1 MPWLHGACMQ
11 VRLQAENEVTQK
23 AIGPGF
29 KGITDY
35 IFGREPPPDAGPIAR
50 ASPARLPMASSHGKR
65 DKISASKDGEAHN
78 RALCTSSGAG
88 SGAWLS
94 LCSRTRSNAA
104 ISARGDTGSGPSQS
118 AAVNSE
124 ALTVALGPSGIDLE
138 QSSQSHSVTGQGIPD
153 KGAELQPHM
162 RRAEGRTET
171 APQTD
176 RMRPMFQF
184 L

>member
-1 MPWLHGACMQ
+1 MQ
-11 VRLQAENEVTQK
+11 VRLQAESEVTK
-23 AIGPGF
+23 KTIGPGF
-29 KGITDY
+29 IGITDY
-35 IFGREPPPDAGPIAR
+35 IFGREPPPDAEPIAR
-50 ASPARLPMASSHGKR
+50 ASPATVPMASSHGKE
-65 DKISASKDGEAHN
+65 DEISASKDGEAHN
-78 RALCTSSGAG
+78 RALPTSSRAG

-94 LCSRTRSNAA
+94 LSCRTRSNAA
-104 ISARGDTGSGPSQS
+104 ILARGGTGRGPSQS

-124 ALTVALGPSGIDLE
+124 DLALALGPSGIDLE
-138 QSSQSHSVTGQGIPD
+138 QSSQSHLVMGQGISD